1 KGVIV
6 SYKVGPADELPEGEA
21 LLVPASESGASED
34 IAVFHADDGNFY
46 ALQDECTHEVA
57 SLSDGWIEGC
67 EVECPMHSSSFD
79 MRTGKVQCMPAT
91 VDARTYKVAVVDG
104 NLELDI

>member
-1 KGVIV
+1 M
-6 SYKVGPADELPEGEA
+6 SYQVGPAEQISRGDA

-34 IAVFHADDGNFY
+34 IAIFHAGDGNFY
-46 ALQDECTHEVA
+46 ALQDECPHEIA

-67 EVECPMHSSSFD
+67 EVECPLHASTFD
-79 MRTGKVQCMPAT
+79 LKSGKVQCLPAT
-91 VDARTYKVAVVDG
+91 EDARTYKVEVVDG